1 MGQANVVREGRDVT
15 LITYSAG
22 VSQGVEIADE
32 LDKEGISV
40 EVIDIRTLVPLDID
54 TIVTSV
60 KKTAK
65 AVVLH
70 EAARRLGYGAEIAA
84 EVQEKCFW
92 HLDWPVVR
100 IAAKNTP
107 VPTSPALEDAVI
119 PQPAEIAAD
128 APRGGESV
136 TDFDIIVLGGGPAV
150 TRPRFTPPPPARK
163 WRWSRSRRSVAPACI
178 AAVSRRRHCCR
189 PRRYSEQSTMRTI
202 SGSVSV
208 RAPSRRRT
216 GGRST
221 SARAASS
228 SNLHKGLS
236 GLLKRRKVTV
246 VNGFGTL
253 TPEGAVAV
261 DGQTMSAK
269 AVIICSGSEP
279 RSLPGLEV
287 DGERIV
293 TSDQATNSDA
303 EALPER
309 VAVIG
314 GGVIGAEFA
323 SVYTDFGVQTTLLEA
338 LPHGVLPIGPDR
350 DTADVLAK
358 ALARRGTDIHAEA
371 RVGAVEATSNGVLV
385 PFETP
390 KGSEK
395 IEVDQL
401 LVAIGR
407 RPVSEGMGLEAA
419 GVEVSDRGF
428 ISVDTSTMQT
438 TRPGVY
444 AIGDC
449 VPTPGLAHV
458 AYAEAVVA
466 VQSVLGENPAPVDY
480 GKVPWVVYTH
490 PEVAWVGMTEAEARD
505 AGHDVEVHKHS
516 FAGNGRAMI
525 VGDTEGLV
533 KVVAA
538 RGGPILGL
546 ASGRAVGK

>member
-1 MGQANVVREGRDVT
+1 M
-15 LITYSAG
+15 
-22 VSQGVEIADE
+22 
-32 LDKEGISV
+32 
-40 EVIDIRTLVPLDID
+40 
-54 TIVTSV
+54 
-60 KKTAK
+60 
-65 AVVLH
+65 
-70 EAARRLGYGAEIAA
+70 
-84 EVQEKCFW
+84 
-92 HLDWPVVR
+92 
-100 IAAKNTP
+100 
-107 VPTSPALEDAVI
+107 
-119 PQPAEIAAD
+119 
-128 APRGGESV
+128 
-136 TDFDIIVLGGGPAV
+136 TDFDIVVLGGGPGGY
-150 TRPRFTPPPPARK
+150 
-163 WRWSRSRRSVAPACI
+163 
-178 AAVSRRRHCCR
+178 AAAL
-189 PRRYSEQSTMRTI
+189 Y
-202 SGSVSV
+202 
-208 RAPSRRRT
+208 
-216 GGRST
+216 
-221 SARAASS
+221 AASAGQKVALVEKQTVGGTCLHRGCIPAKALLQAAEVFRTVHHAGDFGIGLGADAKPAADWRAVNKRKS
-228 SNLHKGLS
+228 GIVSTLHKGLS

-261 DGQTMSAK
+261 DGQTLSGR

-303 EALPER
+303 KKLPER

-358 ALARRGTDIHAEA
+358 ALAKRGTDIHAEA

-546 ASGRAVGK
+546 HLVGPWASELLHEGYLAVNWDALPSDVGSLIHAHPSLSEAIGETMITFSGRSLHG